1 MFTQQAGRNG
11 PGRVTGRD
19 ATRICPLAVLP
30 GRLCSLS
37 FHKGCWV
44 YARSKD
50 DTVIWFFVLRF
61 IRDRAS
67 ITVYSFNYYRRSLCP
82 FYGVRLIKVITAST
96 ADIISRMRV
105 HDRGKTPY
113 FVVERLWW
121 DVSRMGL
128 HPVWISSNDSISAI
142 LFFFSFLETLYFCT
156 RRNDRPSI
164 SILFDSMISLSYL
177 ILSLPLSFH
186 AIHWKIQRRYRRPP
200 FRRIKEFFLDRLR
213 VTDRREK

>member
-37 FHKGCWV
+37 FHRGCWV

-113 FVVERLWW
+113 FVVERLRW

-177 ILSLPLSFH
+177 ILSLPLVSRDTLEDTEK
-186 AIHWKIQRRYRRPP
+186 KIVVHLFVESRN
-200 FRRIKEFFLDRLR
+200 FS
-213 VTDRREK
+213 